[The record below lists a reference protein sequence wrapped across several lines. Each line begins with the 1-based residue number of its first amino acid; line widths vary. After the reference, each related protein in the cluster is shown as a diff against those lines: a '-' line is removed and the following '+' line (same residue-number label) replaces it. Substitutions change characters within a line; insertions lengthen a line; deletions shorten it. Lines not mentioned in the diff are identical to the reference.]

1 MGKQKIQV
9 VMLYTSSLLGVLL
22 GVLSSI
28 VNTHFLT
35 PTDYGDVRYIQ
46 NLVNFIASFLLFGY
60 FLSGSRLMALSTDLS
75 YTRRIKGM
83 MVIILALAGLALL
96 LSMPVCYLFHLD
108 NTHLA
113 KLFLITMPVC
123 LVPLLFNYIEQT
135 AQGDNQIGRLSLTR
149 LLPYLIYVP
158 TAYLIYKHTGAT
170 SRKMLWLQWG
180 IYSAVYLSIIIST
193 RPRFTNLAPVWEAL
207 KAENRSYGIQLYIGS
222 LVMVA
227 TNYLAGI
234 SLGFFNEDNSE
245 VGFYTL
251 ALTVTS
257 PLAALPAIVGTT
269 YFKKF
274 ATQPCIPKKVLL
286 FTALLTLGTCIIFLL
301 IIQPV
306 VTYLYTE
313 RYAVVGIYASVL
325 SVAYCIHGYGDMLN
339 RYLGSH
345 GQGKAIRNASI
356 ANGVFKIIG
365 FTLLVALFNTKGAIA
380 TVIICDMIYFGSL
393 IWYYK
398 KFVGQ
403 NEAEQV

>member
-22 GVLSSI
+22 GILSSI
-28 VNTHFLT
+28 VNTRFLT

-60 FLSGSRLMALSTDLS
+60 FLSGSRLMALSTNQS

-83 MVIILALAGLALL
+83 MVVILALAGLALL
-96 LSMPVCYLFHLD
+96 LSMPLCYLFHLD
-108 NTHLA
+108 DPHLA
-113 KLFLITMPVC
+113 TLFLITMPVC

-158 TAYLIYKHTGAT
+158 TAYLIYKYTGAT

-180 IYSAVYLSIIIST
+180 IYSTVYLSIIIST
-193 RPRFTNLAPVWEAL
+193 RPKFTNLAPVWEAL
-207 KAENRSYGIQLYIGS
+207 KIENHSYGIQLYIGS

-234 SLGFFNEDNSE
+234 SLGFFNADNSE

-257 PLAALPAIVGTT
+257 PLATLPAIVGTT

-274 ATQPCIPKKVLL
+274 ATQSCIPKKVLQ
-286 FTALLTLGTCIIFLL
+286 FTALLTLGTCIVFLL

-313 RYAVVGIYASVL
+313 RYAIVGIYASVL
-325 SVAYCIHGYGDMLN
+325 SIAYCIHGYGDMLN

-356 ANGVFKIIG
+356 ANGIFKIIG

-380 TVIICDMIYFGSL
+380 TVIVCDMIYFGSL
-393 IWYYK
+393 IWYYR

-403 NEAEQV
+403 NETM

>member
-9 VMLYTSSLLGVLL
+9 IMLYTSSLLGVLL
-22 GVLSSI
+22 GILSSI
-28 VNTHFLT
+28 VNTRFLT

-60 FLSGSRLMALSTDLS
+60 FLSGSRLMALSTDPS

-83 MVIILALAGLALL
+83 MVVILALAGLALL
-96 LSMPVCYLFHLD
+96 LSMPLCYLFHLD
-108 NTHLA
+108 DPHLA
-113 KLFLITMPVC
+113 TLFLITMPVC
-123 LVPLLFNYIEQT
+123 QVPLLFNYIEQT

-158 TAYLIYKHTGAT
+158 TAYLIYKYTGAT

-180 IYSAVYLSIIIST
+180 IYSTVYLSIIIST
-193 RPRFTNLAPVWEAL
+193 RPKFTNLAPVWEAL
-207 KAENRSYGIQLYIGS
+207 KTENHSYGIQLYIGS

-234 SLGFFNEDNSE
+234 SLGFFNADNSE

-257 PLAALPAIVGTT
+257 PLATLPAIVGTT

-274 ATQPCIPKKVLL
+274 ATQPCIPNKVLQ
-286 FTALLTLGTCIIFLL
+286 FTALLTLGTCIVFLL

-313 RYAVVGIYASVL
+313 RYAIVGIYASIL
-325 SVAYCIHGYGDMLN
+325 SIAYCIHGYGDMLN

-356 ANGVFKIIG
+356 ANGIFKIIG

-380 TVIICDMIYFGSL
+380 TVIVCDMIYFGSL
-393 IWYYK
+393 IWYYR

-403 NEAEQV
+403 NETM

>member
-9 VMLYTSSLLGVLL
+9 IMLYTSSLLGVLL
-22 GVLSSI
+22 GILSSI
-28 VNTHFLT
+28 VNTRFLT

-83 MVIILALAGLALL
+83 MVVILALAGLALL
-96 LSMPVCYLFHLD
+96 LSMPLCYLFHLD
-108 NTHLA
+108 DPHLA
-113 KLFLITMPVC
+113 TLFLITMPVC

-158 TAYLIYKHTGAT
+158 TAYLIYKYTGAT

-180 IYSAVYLSIIIST
+180 IYSTVYLSIIIST
-193 RPRFTNLAPVWEAL
+193 RPKFTNLAPVWETL
-207 KAENRSYGIQLYIGS
+207 KTENHSYGIQLYIGS

-234 SLGFFNEDNSE
+234 SLGFFNSDNSE

-257 PLAALPAIVGTT
+257 PLATLPAIVGTT

-274 ATQPCIPKKVLL
+274 ASQPCIPNKVLQ
-286 FTALLTLGTCIIFLL
+286 FTALLTLGTCIVFLL

-313 RYAVVGIYASVL
+313 RYAIVGIYASVL
-325 SVAYCIHGYGDMLN
+325 SIAYCIHGYGDMLN

-356 ANGVFKIIG
+356 ANGIFKIIG

-380 TVIICDMIYFGSL
+380 TVIVCDIIYFGSL
-393 IWYYK
+393 IWYYR

-403 NEAEQV
+403 NETM

>member
-22 GVLSSI
+22 GILSSI
-28 VNTHFLT
+28 VNTRFLT

-60 FLSGSRLMALSTDLS
+60 FLSGSRLMALSTNQS

-83 MVIILALAGLALL
+83 MVVILALAGLALL
-96 LSMPVCYLFHLD
+96 LSMPLCYLFHLD
-108 NTHLA
+108 DPHLA
-113 KLFLITMPVC
+113 TLFLITMPVC

-158 TAYLIYKHTGAT
+158 TAYLIYKYTGAT

-180 IYSAVYLSIIIST
+180 IYSTVYLSIIIST
-193 RPRFTNLAPVWEAL
+193 RPKFTNLAPVWEAL
-207 KAENRSYGIQLYIGS
+207 KIENHSYGIQLYIGS

-234 SLGFFNEDNSE
+234 SLGFFNTDNSE

-257 PLAALPAIVGTT
+257 PLATLPAIVGTT

-274 ATQPCIPKKVLL
+274 ATQSCIPKKVLQ
-286 FTALLTLGTCIIFLL
+286 FTALLTLGTCIVFLL

-313 RYAVVGIYASVL
+313 RYAIVGIYASVL
-325 SVAYCIHGYGDMLN
+325 SIAYCIHGYGDMLN

-356 ANGVFKIIG
+356 ANGIFKIIG

-380 TVIICDMIYFGSL
+380 TVIVCDMIYFGSL
-393 IWYYK
+393 IWYYR

-403 NEAEQV
+403 NETM